1 MTDVDRLL
9 EVASSQLGTAE
20 DPRGSNRILYNTA
33 YYGREV
39 SGSQYPWCMVFV
51 WWCFREA
58 GLSRLFY
65 GGGKAASCTA
75 LKRWAERE
83 GQWVTGD
90 YRPGDV
96 LLYQID
102 EDAYADHTGILV
114 RADGSALIAIEGNT
128 NDKVA
133 RVRRTPDQLW
143 GAWRPPYRKTEES
156 IAPAADS
163 RVDASRQSGV
173 PQAEDTPSPGAQTAT
188 ILLPELAKGAV
199 GETVRAMQI
208 LLIGRGYHCGR
219 WAADGDFGD
228 DTALAL
234 LRFQQRSGLA
244 VDGICGE
251 RTWTKLLKGD

>member
-1 MTDVDRLL
+1 MKDVERLL
-9 EVASSQLGTAE
+9 EIASSQIGTAE
-20 DPRGSNRILYNTA
+20 DPKGSNRILYNTA

-58 GLSRLFY
+58 GLSQLFY
-65 GGGKAASCTA
+65 GGGKTASCTA
-75 LKRWAERE
+75 LMRWARRE

-96 LLYQID
+96 LLYQFD
-102 EDAYADHTGILV
+102 EDDFADHTGILV
-114 RADGSALIAIEGNT
+114 RADGSGLIAIEGNT

-143 GAWRPPYRKTEES
+143 GAWRPRW
-156 IAPAADS
+156 
-163 RVDASRQSGV
+163 RDAGEGD
-173 PQAEDTPSPGAQTAT
+173 AGDGTGG
-188 ILLPELAKGAV
+188 ILLPELEKGAA

-208 LLIGRGYHCGR
+208 LLIGRGYSCGR
-219 WAADGDFGD
+219 YAADGEFGD

-234 LRFQQRSGLA
+234 LRYQKKAGLA
-244 VDGICGE
+244 VDGICGD
-251 RTWTKLLKGD
+251 RTWQALLGV